1 MWLIDWQVG
10 CGLGCVSQDVHVFA
24 GSWGVRGLGWV
35 KCLGKLLI
43 GNLLAMAV
51 KCALD
56 LP

>member
-1 MWLIDWQVG
+1 MGVWLIDWQVG

-51 KCALD
+51 KCA
-56 LP
+56 